1 MKKQQRNTVED
12 NLEAIEGII
21 ENIDPGTVVN
31 LYAIADK
38 ANVTMTSA
46 IKSATIMMLMKYG
59 IRWYG

>member
-1 MKKQQRNTVED
+1 MKKQHRNMED
-12 NLEAIEGII
+12 NLEAIEAII

-46 IKSATIMMLMKYG
+46 IKNATIVMLMKYG

>member
-31 LYAIADK
+31 LYAIAEK

-46 IKSATIMMLMKYG
+46 IKNATIMMLMKYG

>member
-12 NLEAIEGII
+12 NLEAIEAII

-46 IKSATIMMLMKYG
+46 IKNATIMMLMKYG

>member
-46 IKSATIMMLMKYG
+46 IKNATIMMLMKYG